1 MPFRFLNSTIDDAI
15 PGSDVKTRAHS
26 KASRNCVDTLMHYTR
41 SALESDALS
50 HRLSTVAAPAHAL
63 PKLVLAFLLAIVASQ
78 SDLRAQTLAP
88 PTASTPQP
96 AASAS
101 AGTEEE
107 TIEPTFETQKL
118 ARTYIL
124 DVPAPRGQI
133 TDRNGEPLAQ
143 NRLNYN
149 LAINFPTP
157 LDFSDAQALSFAK
170 EKIDKTARLIGRKIK
185 ISDDAILR
193 HYHNRGIMPMEIAQN
208 LTQVEYEQ
216 IKNEPPPG
224 VIVRPT
230 YVRVYPNGK
239 VAGQIIGY
247 TGKTGR
253 NPDGIVDNHETL
265 WPETEGREG
274 LEQTFNQMLAGKH
287 GEYKLT
293 FDKDGRKTS
302 EKLITPPEPG
312 FNVVTTIDLRLQ
324 QLAEKA
330 LEAKAKRGAIVII
343 DPNNGD
349 ILALASWP
357 TYDPNLFVPSI
368 SAEQLK
374 TLQDDKDIPLL
385 PRAYRSSYPPGS
397 TFKIAVG
404 IAALESGAVHPDDR
418 YECVPSI
425 QIGNVTFHNW
435 KKGNRGALNFVQALT
450 ESCDTWFYQ
459 VGIRTGAQPII
470 DWALQLGFGA
480 KCGIPLRGEAEGR
493 VPNDEYMKA
502 THGRRLLNGDI
513 ANMSI
518 GQGDTQVTP
527 LQMAQAMGVVANG
540 GTLYQTRLV
549 QQVQTFDNQ
558 IVTAYQVRAKRILN
572 LSAETLD
579 EVHTGMIDV
588 VNGAGGTAHQA
599 TLDNAEVAGKTG
611 TAQWGPKNKER
622 TAAWFAGFLPADQPR
637 YAFAALYEGDVGSK
651 VHGGSAAAPMIA
663 DVFKEVYKSEKVV
676 SQKQRRAREQPEI
689 RRAEPVEEE
698 DESD

>member
-1 MPFRFLNSTIDDAI
+1 MKSLW
-15 PGSDVKTRAHS
+15 G
-26 KASRNCVDTLMHYTR
+26 TLGG
-41 SALESDALS
+41 LW
-50 HRLSTVAAPAHAL
+50 VAFSIQA
-63 PKLVLAFLLAIVASQ
+63 
-78 SDLRAQTLAP
+78 T
-88 PTASTPQP
+88 PTASFAQALAPSAVPSTSTLPQ
-96 AASAS
+96 AD
-101 AGTEEE
+101 EE
-107 TIEPTFETQKL
+107 TIVPTFETQKL

-143 NRLNYN
+143 NRLSYN

-157 LDFSDAQALSFAK
+157 LDFSDAQTLSFAR
-170 EKIDKTARLIGRKIK
+170 EKIDRTARLIGRKIK
-185 ISDDAILR
+185 ISDEAILR

-208 LTQVEYEQ
+208 LSQLEYEQ
-216 IKNEPPPG
+216 IKNDPPPG
-224 VIVRPT
+224 VMVRPI

-274 LEQTFNQMLAGKH
+274 LEQTFNDMLTGKH

-312 FNVVTTIDLRLQ
+312 YNVVTTLDLRLQ

-374 TLQDDKDIPLL
+374 ILQNDPDIPLL

-404 IAALESGAVHPDDR
+404 IAALESHAVQPDDQ
-418 YECVPSI
+418 YECVPAI

-459 VGIRTGAQPII
+459 VGIKTGAQPII

-527 LQMAQAMGVVANG
+527 LQMAQSMGVVANG

-558 IVTAYQVRAKRILN
+558 IVTAYQVRAKRTLN
-572 LSAETLD
+572 LSSETLD
-579 EVHTGMIDV
+579 ELHTGMTDV

-599 TLDNAEVAGKTG
+599 SLDNAEVAGKTG

-637 YAFAALYEGDVGSK
+637 YAFAAIYEGDVGSK

-663 DVFKEVYKSEKVV
+663 DIFKEIYKGEKVV
-676 SQKQRRAREQPEI
+676 SQPNGQKQRRTREQPEI
-689 RRAEPVEEE
+689 RRAERVEEE

>member
-1 MPFRFLNSTIDDAI
+1 LWIAVSILATP
-15 PGSDVKTRAHS
+15 
-26 KASRNCVDTLMHYTR
+26 
-41 SALESDALS
+41 
-50 HRLSTVAAPAHAL
+50 PA
-63 PKLVLAFLLAIVASQ
+63 VLAQV
-78 SDLRAQTLAP
+78 LAP
-88 PTASTPQP
+88 SAVSSATPSPTQT
-96 AASAS
+96 
-101 AGTEEE
+101 TEEE
-107 TIEPTFETQKL
+107 TIIPTFETQKL

-143 NRLNYN
+143 NRLSYN

-157 LDFSDAQALSFAK
+157 LDFSDAQVLSFAR

-208 LTQVEYEQ
+208 LSQVEYEQ
-216 IKNEPPPG
+216 IKNDPPAG
-224 VIVRPT
+224 VIVRPI

-274 LEQTFNQMLAGKH
+274 LEQTFNEMLTGKR

-302 EKLITPPEPG
+302 DKLITPPEPG
-312 FNVVTTIDLRLQ
+312 YNVVTTLDLRLQ

-374 TLQDDKDIPLL
+374 ALQDDKDIPLL

-404 IAALESGAVHPDDR
+404 IAALESGAVNPDDR

-470 DWALQLGFGA
+470 DWALALGFGA

-558 IVTAYQVRAKRILN
+558 IVTAYQVRAKRTLN
-572 LSAETLD
+572 LSSETLD
-579 EVHTGMIDV
+579 EVHTGMVDV

-599 TLDNAEVAGKTG
+599 SLDNAEVAGKTG

-651 VHGGSAAAPMIA
+651 IHGGSAAAPMIA
-663 DVFKEVYKSEKVV
+663 DVFKEVYKGEKVV
-676 SQKQRRAREQPEI
+676 SHQKHRAREQSEI
-689 RRAEPVEEE
+689 RRAERVEEE

>member
-1 MPFRFLNSTIDDAI
+1 MKP
-15 PGSDVKTRAHS
+15 
-26 KASRNCVDTLMHYTR
+26 ASICENLRNLWI
-41 SALESDALS
+41 ALS
-50 HRLSTVAAPAHAL
+50 IFALSTTT
-63 PKLVLAFLLAIVASQ
+63 
-78 SDLRAQTLAP
+78 RAQTLM
-88 PTASTPQP
+88 PTP
-96 AASAS
+96 ALSPSAS
-101 AGTEEE
+101 PEEE
-107 TIEPTFETQKL
+107 TIIPTFETQKL

-124 DVPAPRGQI
+124 DIPAPRGQI
-133 TDRNGEPLAQ
+133 TDRNGAPIAQ
-143 NRLNYN
+143 NRLSYN
-149 LAINFPTP
+149 LVINFPTP
-157 LDFSDAQALSFAK
+157 LDFSDAQALSFAR
-170 EKIDKTARLIGRKIK
+170 EKIDKAGDLIGRKLR

-193 HYHNRGIMPMEIAQN
+193 HYRNRGIMPLEIAQN
-208 LTQVEYEQ
+208 LSQPEYEKVKDNLPAG
-216 IKNEPPPG
+216 IM
-224 VIVRPT
+224 VRPV
-230 YVRVYPNGK
+230 YVRIYPNGK
-239 VAGQIIGY
+239 LAGQIIGY

-253 NPDGIVDNHETL
+253 NPDGIVDNHETV

-274 LEQTFNQMLAGKH
+274 LEQTFNGMLTGKH

-312 FNVVTTIDLRLQ
+312 YNVVTTLDLHLQ

-330 LEAKAKRGAIVII
+330 LEAKAKRGAMVII

-368 SAEQLK
+368 SAEQFK
-374 TLQDDKDIPLL
+374 ALQDDPDIPLL

-404 IAALESGAVHPDDR
+404 IAALESHAVYPDDR

-425 QIGNVTFHNW
+425 QVGNVTFHNW
-435 KKGNRGALNFVQALT
+435 KKSDRGALNFVQALT

-459 VGIRTGAQPII
+459 VGIKTGAAPII
-470 DWALQLGFGA
+470 DWALKLGFGA

-493 VPNDEYMKA
+493 IPNDQYMKA
-502 THGRRLLNGDI
+502 THGRKLLSGDI

-527 LQMAQAMGVVANG
+527 LQMAQAMSVVANG

-549 QQVQTFDNQ
+549 QQVQTFDGQ
-558 IVTAYQVRAKRILN
+558 IVTAYQVRAKRTLD
-572 LSAETLD
+572 LSSETLD
-579 EVHTGMIDV
+579 QLRTGMINV

-599 TLDNAEVAGKTG
+599 SLDNVEVAGKTG

-637 YAFAALYEGDVGSK
+637 YAFAAVYEGDVGSK

-663 DVFKEVYKSEKVV
+663 DVFKDIYQGEKVV
-676 SQKQRRAREQPEI
+676 RQQQRRAREEPEV
-689 RRAEPVEEE
+689 RRAEPVEED

>member
-1 MPFRFLNSTIDDAI
+1 MWI
-15 PGSDVKTRAHS
+15 
-26 KASRNCVDTLMHYTR
+26 
-41 SALESDALS
+41 ALS
-50 HRLSTVAAPAHAL
+50 IQST
-63 PKLVLAFLLAIVASQ
+63 
-78 SDLRAQTLAP
+78 
-88 PTASTPQP
+88 PTASFAQALAPSAVAGPTATPQ
-96 AASAS
+96 
-101 AGTEEE
+101 TEEE
-107 TIEPTFETQKL
+107 TIVPTFETQKL

-143 NRLNYN
+143 NKLSYN

-157 LDFSDAQALSFAK
+157 LDFSDAQAVSFAR
-170 EKIDKTARLIGRKIK
+170 EKIDRTARLIGRQLK
-185 ISDDAILR
+185 ISDEAILR

-208 LTQVEYEQ
+208 LSSLEYEQ
-216 IKNEPPPG
+216 IKNDPPPG
-224 VIVRPT
+224 VMVRPI

-239 VAGQIIGY
+239 VAGQIVGY

-274 LEQTFNQMLAGKH
+274 LEQTFNEMLTGKH

-312 FNVVTTIDLRLQ
+312 YNVLTTLDLRLQ

-374 TLQDDKDIPLL
+374 ILQNDPDIPLL

-404 IAALESGAVHPDDR
+404 IAALESHAVQPDDQ
-418 YECVPSI
+418 YECVPAI

-459 VGIRTGAQPII
+459 VGIKTGAQPII

-493 VPNDEYMKA
+493 VPNNEYMKA

-558 IVTAYQVRAKRILN
+558 IVTAYQVRAKRTLN
-572 LSAETLD
+572 MSSETLD
-579 EVHTGMIDV
+579 ELHTGMTDV

-599 TLDNAEVAGKTG
+599 SLDNAEVAGKTG

-622 TAAWFAGFLPADQPR
+622 TAAWFSGFLPADQPR
-637 YAFAALYEGDVGSK
+637 YAFAAIYEGDVGSK

-663 DVFKEVYKSEKVV
+663 DIFKEIYKGEKMVK
-676 SQKQRRAREQPEI
+676 QQRRAREQPEI

>member
-1 MPFRFLNSTIDDAI
+1 MRNLCLALVLFA
-15 PGSDVKTRAHS
+15 VA
-26 KASRNCVDTLMHYTR
+26 ASIRGQTLMPTP
-41 SALESDALS
+41 
-50 HRLSTVAAPAHAL
+50 APS
-63 PKLVLAFLLAIVASQ
+63 PSVS
-78 SDLRAQTLAP
+78 P
-88 PTASTPQP
+88 
-96 AASAS
+96 
-101 AGTEEE
+101 EEE
-107 TIEPTFETQKL
+107 TIIPTFETQKL

-133 TDRNGEPLAQ
+133 TDRNGESLAQ
-143 NRLNYN
+143 NKLSYN
-149 LAINFPTP
+149 LTISFPTP
-157 LDFSDAQALSFAK
+157 LDFSDAQALSFAR
-170 EKIDKTARLIGRKIK
+170 EKIDRTARLIGRKLK

-208 LTQVEYEQ
+208 LSELEYEQ
-216 IKNEPPPG
+216 IKNDPPPG
-224 VIVRPT
+224 VIVRPI

-274 LEQTFNQMLAGKH
+274 LEQTFNEMLTGKH

-302 EKLITPPEPG
+302 EKLITPPDPG
-312 FNVVTTIDLRLQ
+312 YNVVTTLDLRLQ

-330 LEAKAKRGAIVII
+330 LEAKAKRGAMVII

-374 TLQDDKDIPLL
+374 LLQDDKDIPLL

-404 IAALESGAVHPDDR
+404 IAALESRAVYPDEQ
-418 YECVPSI
+418 YECVPAI

-459 VGIRTGAQPII
+459 VGIKTGAQPII
-470 DWALQLGFGA
+470 DWALALGFGA

-518 GQGDTQVTP
+518 GQGDIQVTP
-527 LQMAQAMGVVANG
+527 LQMAQVMGIVANG

-558 IVTAYQVRAKRILN
+558 IVTAYQVRAKRTLN
-572 LSAETLD
+572 LSSGTLD
-579 EVHTGMIDV
+579 ELHAGMIDV

-599 TLDNAEVAGKTG
+599 SLDNADVAGKTG

-663 DVFKEVYKSEKVV
+663 DVFKEIYKSEKIVG
-676 SQKQRRAREQPEI
+676 QGQRRAREQPEI

>member
-1 MPFRFLNSTIDDAI
+1 MTF
-15 PGSDVKTRAHS
+15 TRI
-26 KASRNCVDTLMHYTR
+26 C
-41 SALESDALS
+41 E
-50 HRLSTVAAPAHAL
+50 
-63 PKLVLAFLLAIVASQ
+63 
-78 SDLRAQTLAP
+78 DLRNLRIVIVLFIVPFSVSAQTL
-88 PTASTPQP
+88 QP
-96 AASAS
+96 SAVPS
-101 AGTEEE
+101 ARPATEEE
-107 TIEPTFETQKL
+107 TIIPTFETQKL

-133 TDRNGEPLAQ
+133 TDRNGVPLAQ
-143 NRLNYN
+143 NRLSYN

-157 LDFSDAQALSFAK
+157 LDFSDAQVLSFVR
-170 EKIDKTARLIGRKIK
+170 EKIDKAGKLIGRTLK
-185 ISDDAILR
+185 ISDEAILR
-193 HYHNRGIMPMEIAQN
+193 HYRNRGIMPLEVSQN
-208 LTQVEYEQ
+208 LSQSEYEEVKDNLPNGM
-216 IKNEPPPG
+216 I
-224 VIVRPT
+224 IRPV
-230 YVRVYPNGK
+230 YVRTYPNGK
-239 VAGQIIGY
+239 LAGQIVGY

-253 NPDGIVDNHETL
+253 NPDGIVDNHETF

-274 LEQTFNQMLAGKH
+274 LEQTFNDMLTGKH

-312 FNVVTTIDLRLQ
+312 YNVVTTLDLHLQ
-324 QLAEKA
+324 ELAEKA
-330 LEAKAKRGAIVII
+330 LEAKAKRGAIVIV

-357 TYDPNLFVPSI
+357 TYDPNVFIPSI
-368 SAEQLK
+368 SAEK
-374 TLQDDKDIPLL
+374 FKALQDDPNIPLL
-385 PRAYRSSYPPGS
+385 PRAFRSSYPPGS

-404 IAALESGAVHPDDR
+404 IAALESGAVTSDDR
-418 YECVPSI
+418 FECVPAI
-425 QIGNVTFHNW
+425 QIGNLTYHNW

-459 VGIRTGAQPII
+459 AGIKTGAEPII
-470 DWALQLGFGA
+470 DWALKLGFSA

-502 THGRRLLNGDI
+502 MHGRRLLNGDI
-513 ANMSI
+513 ANLSI

-527 LQMAQAMGVVANG
+527 LQMAQAMAIVANG

-558 IVTAYQVRAKRILN
+558 LVTAYQVRAKRTLN
-572 LSAETLD
+572 LSSETLD
-579 EVHTGMIDV
+579 ELHTGMVDV

-599 TLDNAEVAGKTG
+599 SLDNAEVAGKTG
-611 TAQWGPKNKER
+611 TAQWGPKNKEL
-622 TAAWFAGFLPADQPR
+622 TAAWFAGFMPADQPR
-637 YAFAALYEGDVGSK
+637 YAFAALYEGEVGST
-651 VHGGSAAAPMIA
+651 VHGGSAAAPMVA
-663 DVFKEVYKSEKVV
+663 DVFKEIYKSEKVV
-676 SQKQRRAREQPEI
+676 GQRQRRAREQPEI

>member
-1 MPFRFLNSTIDDAI
+1 MKSFWETLGILWIAFSIQT
-15 PGSDVKTRAHS
+15 PGFVCAQ
-26 KASRNCVDTLMHYTR
+26 
-41 SALESDALS
+41 
-50 HRLSTVAAPAHAL
+50 
-63 PKLVLAFLLAIVASQ
+63 VLAPSAVPAVS
-78 SDLRAQTLAP
+78 A
-88 PTASTPQP
+88 TPQ
-96 AASAS
+96 
-101 AGTEEE
+101 TEEE
-107 TIEPTFETQKL
+107 NIIPTFETQKL

-124 DVPAPRGQI
+124 DVPGPRGQI

-143 NRLNYN
+143 NRLSYN
-149 LAINFPTP
+149 VAINFPTP
-157 LDFSDAQALSFAK
+157 LDFTDAQVLSFAR

-185 ISDDAILR
+185 ISDEAILR
-193 HYHNRGIMPMEIAQN
+193 HYHNRGIMPLEIAQN
-208 LTQVEYEQ
+208 LSQLEYEQ
-216 IKNEPPPG
+216 IKNDPPPG

-274 LEQTFNQMLAGKH
+274 LEQTFNEMLTGKH

-312 FNVVTTIDLRLQ
+312 YNVVTTLDLRLQ

-330 LEAKAKRGAIVII
+330 LEAKAKRGAIVIM

-368 SAEQLK
+368 SAEQFK
-374 TLQDDKDIPLL
+374 ILQNDPDIPLL

-404 IAALESGAVHPDDR
+404 IAALESQAVHPDDR

-435 KKGNRGALNFVQALT
+435 KKANRGALNFVQALT

-480 KCGIPLRGEAEGR
+480 KCGVPLRGEAEGR

-518 GQGDTQVTP
+518 GQGDTQATP

-558 IVTAYQVRAKRILN
+558 IVTAYQVRAKRTLN
-572 LSAETLD
+572 LSSETLD
-579 EVHTGMIDV
+579 EVDTGMIDV

-599 TLDNAEVAGKTG
+599 SLNNAEVAGKTG
-611 TAQWGPKNKER
+611 TAQWGPKDKER

-637 YAFAALYEGDVGSK
+637 YAFAAVYEGDVGSK

-663 DVFKEVYKSEKVV
+663 DIFKEIYKGEKVV
-676 SQKQRRAREQPEI
+676 SQKQRRT
-689 RRAEPVEEE
+689 
-698 DESD
+698 

>member
-1 MPFRFLNSTIDDAI
+1 MT
-15 PGSDVKTRAHS
+15 
-26 KASRNCVDTLMHYTR
+26 
-41 SALESDALS
+41 SARVFKNLCNLWIALS
-50 HRLSTVAAPAHAL
+50 IFAL
-63 PKLVLAFLLAIVASQ
+63 LVTTH
-78 SDLRAQTLAP
+78 AQTLTP
-88 PTASTPQP
+88 TPTPSPTATPTP
-96 AASAS
+96 
-101 AGTEEE
+101 EEE
-107 TIEPTFETQKL
+107 TIIPTFETQKL

-124 DVPAPRGQI
+124 DVPSPRGQI
-133 TDRNGEPLAQ
+133 TDRNGVSLAQ
-143 NRLNYN
+143 NRLSYN

-157 LDFSDAQALSFAK
+157 LDFSDTQTLSFVH
-170 EKIDKTARLIGRKIK
+170 EKIDTAGKLLGRKLR
-185 ISDDAILR
+185 ISDETILR
-193 HYHNRGIMPMEIAQN
+193 HYRNRGIMPLEIAQN
-208 LTQVEYEQ
+208 LNEAEYKE
-216 IKNEPPPG
+216 IKDNLPPDT
-224 VIVRPT
+224 IVRPI
-230 YVRVYPNGK
+230 YVRVYPSGK
-239 VAGQIIGY
+239 LAGQVIGY

-274 LEQTFNQMLAGKH
+274 LEQTFNDMLTGKH

-312 FNVVTTIDLRLQ
+312 YNVVTTLDARLQ
-324 QLAEKA
+324 ELAEKA
-330 LEAKAKRGAIVII
+330 LEAKAKRGAIVIV

-368 SAEQLK
+368 SSERLK
-374 TLQDDKDIPLL
+374 SLQNDPDIPLL
-385 PRAYRSSYPPGS
+385 PRAYRSAYPPGS

-404 IAALESGAVHPDDR
+404 IAALESGAVYPDDR
-418 YECVPSI
+418 FECVPSI
-425 QIGNVTFHNW
+425 QIGNLTYHNW
-435 KKGNRGALNFVQALT
+435 KKGDRGALNFVQALT

-459 VGIRTGAQPII
+459 AGIKTGAEPII
-470 DWALQLGFGA
+470 EWALKLGFGA
-480 KCGIPLRGEAEGR
+480 KCGIPLRGEVEGR

-518 GQGDTQVTP
+518 GQGDIEVTP
-527 LQMAQAMGVVANG
+527 LQMAQAMGIIANG
-540 GTLYQTRLV
+540 GTFYQTRLV

-558 IVTAYQVRAKRILN
+558 VVTAYQVRAKRTLD
-572 LSAETLD
+572 LSSETLD
-579 EVHTGMIDV
+579 ELRTGMINV

-599 TLDNAEVAGKTG
+599 SLDNVEVAGKTG

-622 TAAWFAGFLPADQPR
+622 TAAWFAGFLPTDHPQ
-637 YAFAALYEGDVGSK
+637 YAFAALYEGDVGTNM
-651 VHGGSAAAPMIA
+651 HGGSTAAPMVA
-663 DVFKEVYKSEKVV
+663 DVFKEIYKGEKVA
-676 SQKQRRAREQPEI
+676 SRPQRREREVPEV